1 MRAIEEKHTSGTRVD
16 ERVQRFSELAFGI
29 RMLLILMLA
38 AGARL
43 KVKSLSYRW
52 FTHGRRAL
60 SLAKEGPD

>member
-29 RMLLILMLA
+29 RMLPILRLSV
-38 AGARL
+38 GARL

-52 FTHGRRAL
+52 FTDWRRAL